1 MTETEKITDFLKCPL
16 ISIIGNVLNVCNCI
30 LLKSYTAFQVVESSS
45 SLAVIIL
52 SADKIL

>member
-30 LLKSYTAFQVVESSS
+30 FLKSYTAFQVVESSS
-45 SLAVIIL
+45 SLAVVIL